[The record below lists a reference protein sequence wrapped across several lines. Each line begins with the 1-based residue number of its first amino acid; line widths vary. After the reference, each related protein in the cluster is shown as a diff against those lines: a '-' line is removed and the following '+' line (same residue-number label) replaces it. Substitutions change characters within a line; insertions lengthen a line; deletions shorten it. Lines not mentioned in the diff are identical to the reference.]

1 MTNLEANKDKLKVKN
16 AFCINAHICKYGK
29 DCAYKRCLDCEFHGD
44 SAKEC
49 VKAMLSEYKEPIKL
63 TQFEHDVLKAFTKLH
78 IYVEGDGIE
87 DFRTLQELNRDGWFN
102 GIENLSIKE
111 ILDNCE
117 VIEK

>member
-1 MTNLEANKDKLKVKN
+1 MTNLEANKYKLDSRNSLCV
-16 AFCINAHICKYGK
+16 NAHICRYGK
-29 DCAYKRCLDCEFHGD
+29 SCEGKKCEYCEFYGD
-44 SAKEC
+44 SSEEC
-49 VKAMLSEYKEPIKL
+49 IKAMLAEHKEPIKL

-117 VIEK
+117 VIDK